1 MQRHTRHIRQW
12 SDKRYKQFY
21 DRAAFIAS
29 NTNITMNKAFP
40 GNSLPFPPYLGGVEG
55 WLAALDS
62 GALECESVGTVYMLP
77 ADVYRSTSVADQ
89 PHGPHFPTAFT
100 EHFPPVHAAKYELG
114 QRIVT

>member
-55 WLAALDS
+55 WTVALDS
-62 GALECESVGTVYMLP
+62 GEKNVLFAPFIYKN
-77 ADVYRSTSVADQ
+77 D
-89 PHGPHFPTAFT
+89 HFTKT
-100 EHFPPVHAAKYELG
+100 GSG
-114 QRIVT
+114 QT